1 MRNLLLAGVALGAVT
16 AMVSATTARAQEA
29 PAAVFPVTTETDLAG
44 YNGPSLNGAAPGSVQ
59 VNLGGRTFSALWFQ
73 SSFLKGTPGWAK
85 PIVPDFNYW
94 FFLYPGFDY
103 ASPSGI
109 HFGAQAE
116 MRVTSTAQGAGSGGN
131 INSPVPF
138 FHQAFTYVSSPVLG
152 KVQFGIPS
160 GALVANSVGTSDDF
174 GTGTFF
180 SWYNPGVP
188 WTMADAP
195 DNYITNQKVVY
206 TSPTF
211 AGFLGAVSFQPAP
224 TSLNWFGANTQG
236 MNPATFGGTTFTGG
250 LVDAQGTLL
259 SKNRIEMVVKYS
271 GTFGGLGLSADG
283 GYVFSGAEK
292 SGAATVAQD
301 VSYGNFGVKMT
312 YAGLELEGS
321 VNTGKFNVAIVDNG
335 NPDGPLPLGAKG
347 STTYVA
353 AVGYQTGPFKAG
365 LVYYGGNYD
374 QGDFTGGTIGNTG
387 HFTGY
392 GLGASYTVGP
402 GVVAYLDATT
412 SSIDEGNWAMQTG
425 GPGAAGATF
434 GKQHPA
440 GLGVG
445 TFFTW

>member
-16 AMVSATTARAQEA
+16 AMVSATPARAQEA

-73 SSFLKGTPGWAK
+73 NAQLKDTPSWAN
-85 PIVPDFNYW
+85 PIQPNFNYW

-131 INSPVPF
+131 ANAPVPF
-138 FHQAFTYVSSPVLG
+138 FHQAFTYVSSPVFG

-174 GTGTFF
+174 GTGVFF
-180 SWYNPGVP
+180 SWYNPGTP

-211 AGFLGAVSFQPAP
+211 AGFLGAISWQPAP
-224 TSLNWFGANTQG
+224 ASLNWFGGMTQE
-236 MNPATFGGTTFTGG
+236 MPPAFTG
-250 LVDAQGTLL
+250 LL
-259 SKNRIEMVVKYS
+259 SKNRVEMVLKWS
-271 GTFGGLGLSADG
+271 GTFGGFGLAADG
-283 GYVFSGAEK
+283 GYVFSGAEQ
-292 SGAATVAQD
+292 SGSTTVAQD
-301 VSYGNFGVKMT
+301 VSYGNFGAKLT
-312 YAGLELEGS
+312 FAGFELEGS
-321 VNTGKFNVAIVDNG
+321 VNTGKYNVAIADNG

-347 STTYVA
+347 STSYVA
-353 AVGYQTGPFKAG
+353 AVGYQGGPFKVG
-365 LVYYGGNYD
+365 VVYYGASYD
-374 QGDFTGGTIGNTG
+374 EGDFVGGTMGNTG
-387 HFTGY
+387 HISGY

-412 SSIDEGNWAMQTG
+412 ASIDEGNWVMQTG
-425 GPGAAGATF
+425 GGPGTPGATF
-434 GKQHPA
+434 GKQHPM
-440 GLGVG
+440 GLGIG